1 MTVSSSRGEL
11 SDVNFH
17 LSHKTRPPTPQ
28 ERDTARLVCAQH
40 ALDAVDLAALL
51 TILGLKQ

>member
-17 LSHKTRPPTPQ
+17 LNHKTRPPTPQ
-28 ERDTARLVCAQH
+28 ERRTARLVCAEH
-40 ALDAVDLAALL
+40 AYDADDLLRLL